1 MKMLIFSGLV
11 LGSISYLVAT
21 QTDLLQGWA
30 DQDSLAIQERVSEA
44 QQALNP
50 FSDGRAEQAEAL
62 KDAQLVRDLQASV
75 ANLKA
80 EVEQLTQALQ
90 DKKSTASQEPV
101 DTQLT
106 QNFKHS
112 EQAEEATPRH
122 QIVPD
127 SAPISPY
134 MPAAERSNALMD
146 LVHRMEMK
154 AASY

>member
-11 LGSISYLVAT
+11 LGSITYLVAT
-21 QTDLLQGWA
+21 QTDVLQGWVYK
-30 DQDSLAIQERVSEA
+30 DTLPGQERVSEA

-50 FSDGRAEQAEAL
+50 FSDDQVEQADVL
-62 KDAQLVRDLQASV
+62 KDAQRVRDLQASV

-90 DKKSTASQEPV
+90 DTKTATLEVPFEVESTQSAIASGPEAEPI
-101 DTQLT
+101 
-106 QNFKHS
+106 
-112 EQAEEATPRH
+112 PGR
-122 QIVPD
+122 QIVADP
-127 SAPISPY
+127 APVSPY

>member
-1 MKMLIFSGLV
+1 V
-11 LGSISYLVAT
+11 
-21 QTDLLQGWA
+21 
-30 DQDSLAIQERVSEA
+30 AIQEQISEA

-50 FSDGRAEQAEAL
+50 FADSQVKQVEAL
-62 KDAQLVRDLQASV
+62 KDAQLVQDLQASV
-75 ANLKA
+75 AQLKA
-80 EVEQLTQALQ
+80 EVEQLTQALHNT
-90 DKKSTASQEPV
+90 KNTISEVPI

-106 QNFKHS
+106 QNIKHS
-112 EQAEEATPRH
+112 EQAEEAMARR

-127 SAPISPY
+127 SAPVSPY